1 VTASASVA
9 AEANADETKG
19 PGLARTAAAI
29 TALTAVSRATGL
41 VRNVVVVFVLGYSV
55 LGDTYSASNN
65 VPNILF
71 ELVAAGTLQ
80 AVLIPSLVRS
90 IDQGKKEDAERLAA
104 SVLGLTLVALG
115 TLAIV
120 GIALAPVIARG
131 IFSGADPARRADQ
144 VRLGT
149 VFLLIFL
156 PQVAMYAVGMV
167 GTGILNAHD
176 RFLIPAIAPAVNNV
190 IVCTAYG
197 LFFLSRHGAGP
208 SLDLTATQVALLAGG
223 TTLGVVGFSAL
234 PILAARRT
242 GFRIRVAFDRHDP
255 ELRRVLRMGAWAAGF
270 LATTQLLTLTE
281 IILSGKVKGGV
292 VALALGWTLFLLPF
306 ALFAQ
311 PIFTALFPTLSRQ
324 LHRGDHAGFARSTET
339 GAELIA
345 LFVIPV
351 AIALAATAPA
361 LARGLSLGPTA
372 AAGSANLARVLVGFA
387 PGIIGYGLLG
397 FFARVL
403 YARDDA
409 RTPTIV
415 NLAAGITG
423 VVAMVVVSGVV
434 PERWLVGALA
444 ACEATAYVASA
455 TVLAVI
461 ITRRSAVGHRP
472 ALATRLRPHL
482 IAAVPV
488 AVIGILIGRQIPLQP
503 RALALG
509 GSALVGLGILA
520 VFTLA
525 TGAFGGPSP
534 RTLVATLRGGGG
546 TS

>member
-1 VTASASVA
+1 MTAPAP
-9 AEANADETKG
+9 ANAAPGETMS
-19 PGLARTAAAI
+19 PGLARSTVTM
-29 TALTAVSRATGL
+29 TALTGVSRATGL
-41 VRNVVVVFVLGYSV
+41 IRNLVVVGVLGYSV
-55 LGDTYSASNN
+55 LGDTYSATNN

-90 IDQGKKEDAERLAA
+90 MDRGKKEDAERLAA
-104 SVLGLTLVALG
+104 SVLGMTLVALG
-115 TLAIV
+115 TLAVV
-120 GIALAPVIARG
+120 GMALAPVIARG
-131 IFSGADPARRADQ
+131 IFSGADPADRADK

-176 RFLIPAIAPAVNNV
+176 RFAIPAIAPAVNNV
-190 IVCTAYG
+190 IVCTAYL
-197 LFFLSRHGAGP
+197 LFAFSRHGAAP
-208 SLDLTATQVALLAGG
+208 SLDLSAVQVALLAGG

-234 PILAARRT
+234 PLLAARRT
-242 GFRIRVAFDRHDP
+242 GFRIRVSFDRHDP

-292 VALALGWTLFLLPF
+292 VALALGWTLFLLPY

-311 PIFTALFPTLSRQ
+311 PVFTALFPTLSRQ
-324 LHRGDHAGFARSTET
+324 LHREDHAGFARSTES

-351 AIALAATAPA
+351 AIAFVAIAPA
-361 LARGLSLGPTA
+361 VARGLSFGPTA
-372 AAGSANLARVLVGFA
+372 AAGSANLARVVVGFA

-415 NLAAGITG
+415 NLAAGIVG

-434 PERWLVGALA
+434 PRRSLVGALA
-444 ACEATAYVASA
+444 ACEAAAYVVSA
-455 TVLAVI
+455 AVLAVI
-461 ITRRSAVGHRP
+461 VIRRSAAGHRP
-472 ALATRLRPHL
+472 ALASRLRPHL
-482 IAAVPV
+482 LAAIPV
-488 AVIGILIGRQIPLQP
+488 ATIGVLVGRQIPVAP
-503 RALALG
+503 RAVALG
-509 GSALVGLGILA
+509 GSTLVGLAILA
-520 VFTLA
+520 TFTLA

-534 RTLVATLRGGGG
+534 RTLLATLRGGGG
-546 TS
+546 AS